1 MFERYNLVSAAVVD
15 ESQRMIGV
23 ITPDDIFEVIAE
35 EAGEDILLLGG
46 VGDEAVTDTMFD
58 AARGRFGWLFLNLL
72 TAIAASIVIG
82 LFDASI
88 EKMVALAV
96 LMPIVASMGG
106 NAGTQTLTIT
116 VRGLATQELQAV
128 NMMRVVFREFGV
140 GILNGIVF
148 ALVTGMVAA
157 MWFDSVALGLVLAGA
172 MIVNL
177 VVAAL
182 AGILIPIGLDRVG
195 VDPAV
200 ASTVFVT
207 TVTDVIG
214 FFAFLSFATIFL
226 L

>member
-1 MFERYNLVSAAVVD
+1 
-15 ESQRMIGV
+15 
-23 ITPDDIFEVIAE
+23 
-35 EAGEDILLLGG
+35 
-46 VGDEAVTDTMFD
+46 
-58 AARGRFGWLFLNLL
+58 
-72 TAIAASIVIG
+72 
-82 LFDASI
+82 
-88 EKMVALAV
+88 
-96 LMPIVASMGG
+96 
-106 NAGTQTLTIT
+106 
-116 VRGLATQELQAV
+116 
-128 NMMRVVFREFGV
+128 MMRVVFREFGV
-140 GILNGIVF
+140 GILNGFVF
-148 ALVTGMVAA
+148 ALVTALVAA
-157 MWFDSVALGLVLAGA
+157 MWFESMALGAVLAGA